1 MPMGSGWF
9 MDLRNYELLPIAEHF
24 QDVLANPKRYRL
36 KPGEVNRRNRD
47 KTLTNVLKH
56 DFARV
61 RMTHSGVSKDFTFE
75 GWGTWD
81 DIMSGVLAFAQKEGV
96 NKYTFVTMANI
107 KDGTVRQETL
117 EDIISGELKSSR
129 FGLVKKYSHRSIIAL
144 ARTLARRVAVRRGV
158 LELQKL
164 KPTTYG
170 RQLLMALALKDSH
183 RV

>member
-36 KPGEVNRRNRD
+36 KPGEINRRNRD
-47 KTLTNVLKH
+47 KTLINVLKH
-56 DFARV
+56 EFARI
-61 RMTHSGVSKDFTFE
+61 RMPHAGVSQDLTFE
-75 GWGTWD
+75 GWGSWD
-81 DIMSGVLAFAQKEGV
+81 DIMSGVLAFAQKKGV
-96 NKYTFVTMANI
+96 NKYAFVTMANI
-107 KDGTVRQETL
+107 KDGTVRQETM

-129 FGLVKKYSHRSIIAL
+129 FGKVKGFPQRAVLAL
-144 ARTLARRVAVRRGV
+144 ARTLARRVAARRGV
-158 LELQKL
+158 IELQEL

-170 RQLLMALALKDSH
+170 RQLLMALALKDCR